1 MLSEKGKIASITAEQ
16 KHSARLAAVCTI
28 RADGLNLPLMFI
40 VRGVPG
46 GKIEENEIATCP
58 KGHVYTVQKKA
69 WMDARVWHFYILE
82 GSVLLV
88 DNLNCHVSDESE
100 MIVKKELHSIL
111 QALPKNSTS
120 VCQSLDVGIMGPLK
134 AKLKELWLAERP
146 PPLKPGEKRK
156 KKTAADKRLETIKR
170 AITAWESLDPET
182 VTKALNKA
190 LLTKV

>member
-69 WMDARVWHFYILE
+69 WMDARP
-82 GSVLLV
+82 GSLGGQQLGSR
-88 DNLNCHVSDESE
+88 NLRWRKLFDCHVSNISR
-100 MIVKKELHSIL
+100 
-111 QALPKNSTS
+111 
-120 VCQSLDVGIMGPLK
+120 
-134 AKLKELWLAERP
+134 LWVSCACTCAHR
-146 PPLKPGEKRK
+146 
-156 KKTAADKRLETIKR
+156 AIKR
-170 AITAWESLDPET
+170 RQAAILRHSRQRIRRQQW
-182 VTKALNKA
+182 
-190 LLTKV
+190 

>member
-1 MLSEKGKIASITAEQ
+1 
-16 KHSARLAAVCTI
+16 
-28 RADGLNLPLMFI
+28 
-40 VRGVPG
+40 
-46 GKIEENEIATCP
+46 
-58 KGHVYTVQKKA
+58 
-69 WMDARVWHFYILE
+69 
-82 GSVLLV
+82 
-88 DNLNCHVSDESE
+88 